1 MTLHLLISYIRD
13 LTMIFSSLF
22 SVVGMAVLFLIAW
35 VFSSNKR
42 AINYRTIISA
52 FVIQVALGALALYVP
67 LGREMLQGLASG
79 IQSVIGYGYE
89 GVRFLFGNLAPNA
102 KGDQGIGGFIFAI
115 NVLAIIIFFASLIS
129 LLYYL
134 KIMPLV
140 INLIGGALQKCLG
153 TSKAE
158 SMSAAANIFV
168 AHTEAPLV
176 IKPYL
181 KSMSDSEIFAV
192 MCVGMASVAGPV
204 LAGYASMGIPLPY
217 LIAASFMS
225 APGGLLF
232 AKIIYPQ
239 NEAISS
245 HADVSVEKHVNAIEA
260 IANGASTGLNL
271 ALHVGAMLL
280 AFVGMLALIN
290 GLLGVVGGFLG
301 MEHLSLGVIL
311 GALLKPLAFMLG
323 IPWSQAGIAGEIIGI
338 KIALNEFVG
347 YMQFLPY
354 LGDNPPLI
362 LSEKTKAIITFAL
375 CGFANLSSVAMLI
388 GGLGSLVPKK
398 KDLIIRLA
406 LKAVLVGT
414 LSNFMS
420 ATIAGLFIGLNA
432 H

>member
-1 MTLHLLISYIRD
+1 MHLLISYIRD

-290 GLLGVVGGFLG
+290 GLLGVVGGVLG
-301 MEHLSLGVIL
+301 MEHLSLGLVL
-311 GALLKPLAFMLG
+311 GTLLKPLAFMLG

-354 LGDNPPLI
+354 LGDNPPLV

-398 KDLIIRLA
+398 KDLIVRLA

>member
-1 MTLHLLISYIRD
+1 MHLLISCIRD

-35 VFSSNKR
+35 VFSGNKR
-42 AINYRTIISA
+42 AINYRTIVSA

-67 LGREMLQGLASG
+67 LGREILQGLASG
-79 IQSVIGYGYE
+79 IQSVISYGYE

-245 HADVSVEKHVNAIEA
+245 HADVSAEKHVNAIEA

-301 MEHLSLGVIL
+301 MEHLSLGLVL
-311 GALLKPLAFMLG
+311 GTLLKPLAFMLG

>member
-1 MTLHLLISYIRD
+1 
-13 LTMIFSSLF
+13 MIFSSLF

-42 AINYRTIISA
+42 AINYRTIVSA

-79 IQSVIGYGYE
+79 IQSVISYGYE

-134 KIMPLV
+134 KIMPLF

-245 HADVSVEKHVNAIEA
+245 HADVSIEKHVNAIEA

-301 MEHLSLGVIL
+301 MEHLSLGLIL
-311 GALLKPLAFMLG
+311 GTLLKPLAFMLG

>member
-1 MTLHLLISYIRD
+1 
-13 LTMIFSSLF
+13 MIFSSLF

-140 INLIGGALQKCLG
+140 INLIGGALQRCLG

-245 HADVSVEKHVNAIEA
+245 HADVSAEKHVNAIEA

-301 MEHLSLGVIL
+301 MEHLSLGLIL
-311 GALLKPLAFMLG
+311 GTLLKPLAFMLG

-398 KDLIIRLA
+398 KDLIVRLA

>member
-1 MTLHLLISYIRD
+1 
-13 LTMIFSSLF
+13 MIFSSLF

-42 AINYRTIISA
+42 AINYRTIVSA

-79 IQSVIGYGYE
+79 IQSVISYGYE

-245 HADVSVEKHVNAIEA
+245 HADASAEKHVNAIEA

-301 MEHLSLGVIL
+301 MEHLSLGLIL
-311 GALLKPLAFMLG
+311 GTLLKPLAFMLG

-347 YMQFLPY
+347 YMQLLPY

>member
-1 MTLHLLISYIRD
+1 
-13 LTMIFSSLF
+13 MIFSSLF

-245 HADVSVEKHVNAIEA
+245 HADASAEKHVNAIEA

-301 MEHLSLGVIL
+301 MEHLSLGLIL
-311 GALLKPLAFMLG
+311 GTLLKPLAFMLG

-354 LGDNPPLI
+354 LGDNPPLN

-398 KDLIIRLA
+398 KDLIVRLA

>member
-1 MTLHLLISYIRD
+1 
-13 LTMIFSSLF
+13 MIFSSLF

-79 IQSVIGYGYE
+79 IQSVISYGYE

-134 KIMPLV
+134 KIMPLF

-245 HADVSVEKHVNAIEA
+245 HADVSAEKHVNAIEA

-301 MEHLSLGVIL
+301 MEHLSLGLVL
-311 GALLKPLAFMLG
+311 GTLLKPLAFMLG

-347 YMQFLPY
+347 YMQLLPY

>member
-1 MTLHLLISYIRD
+1 
-13 LTMIFSSLF
+13 MIFSSLF

-35 VFSSNKR
+35 VFSGNKR

-79 IQSVIGYGYE
+79 IQSVISYGYE

-134 KIMPLV
+134 KIMPLF

-245 HADVSVEKHVNAIEA
+245 HADISVEKHVNAIEA

-290 GLLGVVGGFLG
+290 GLLGVVGGVLG
-301 MEHLSLGVIL
+301 MEHLSLGLIL
-311 GALLKPLAFMLG
+311 GTLLKPLAFMLG

>member
-1 MTLHLLISYIRD
+1 MHLLISYIRD

-22 SVVGMAVLFLIAW
+22 SVIGMAVLFLIAW

-52 FVIQVALGALALYVP
+52 FVIQVVLGALALYVP

-89 GVRFLFGNLAPNA
+89 GVRFLFGSLAPNA

-245 HADVSVEKHVNAIEA
+245 HADVSAEKHVNAIEA

-301 MEHLSLGVIL
+301 MEHLSLGLIL
-311 GALLKPLAFMLG
+311 GTLLKPLAFMLG

-398 KDLIIRLA
+398 KDLIVRLA

>member
-1 MTLHLLISYIRD
+1 
-13 LTMIFSSLF
+13 MIFSSLF

-42 AINYRTIISA
+42 AINYRTIVSA

-102 KGDQGIGGFIFAI
+102 KGDQGIGGFVFAI

-134 KIMPLV
+134 KIMPLF

-245 HADVSVEKHVNAIEA
+245 HADVSAEKHVNAIEA

-301 MEHLSLGVIL
+301 MEHLSLGLIL
-311 GALLKPLAFMLG
+311 GTLLKPLAFMLG

-347 YMQFLPY
+347 YMQLLPY

>member
-1 MTLHLLISYIRD
+1 
-13 LTMIFSSLF
+13 MIFSSLF

-245 HADVSVEKHVNAIEA
+245 HADVSAEKHVNAIEA

-301 MEHLSLGVIL
+301 MEHLSLGLIL
-311 GALLKPLAFMLG
+311 GTLLKPLAFMLG

-388 GGLGSLVPKK
+388 GGLGNLVPKK

>member
-1 MTLHLLISYIRD
+1 
-13 LTMIFSSLF
+13 MIFSSLF

-79 IQSVIGYGYE
+79 IQSMIGYGYE

-140 INLIGGALQKCLG
+140 INLIGGALQRCLG

-245 HADVSVEKHVNAIEA
+245 HADVSAEKHVNAIEA

-301 MEHLSLGVIL
+301 MEHLSLGLIL
-311 GALLKPLAFMLG
+311 GTLLKPLAFMLG

-398 KDLIIRLA
+398 KDLIVRLA

>member
-1 MTLHLLISYIRD
+1 
-13 LTMIFSSLF
+13 MIFSSLL

-35 VFSSNKR
+35 VFSGNKR
-42 AINYRTIISA
+42 AINYRTIVSA

-67 LGREMLQGLASG
+67 LGREILQGLASG

-239 NEAISS
+239 NETTSS
-245 HADVSVEKHVNAIEA
+245 HADVSAEEHVNIIEA
-260 IANGASTGLNL
+260 IANGASTGLHL

-301 MEHLSLGVIL
+301 MEHLSLGVVL
-311 GALLKPLAFMLG
+311 GTLLKPLAFMLG

-347 YMQFLPY
+347 YMQLLPY

-398 KDLIIRLA
+398 KDFIARLA

-420 ATIAGLFIGLNA
+420 ATIAGLFIGLSAN
-432 H
+432 

>member
-1 MTLHLLISYIRD
+1 
-13 LTMIFSSLF
+13 MIFSSLF

-35 VFSSNKR
+35 VFSGNKR
-42 AINYRTIISA
+42 AINYRTIVSA

-79 IQSVIGYGYE
+79 IQSVISYGYE

-239 NEAISS
+239 NETTSS
-245 HADVSVEKHVNAIEA
+245 HADVSAEEHVNIIEA
-260 IANGASTGLNL
+260 IANGASTGLHL

-301 MEHLSLGVIL
+301 MEHLSLGVVL
-311 GALLKPLAFMLG
+311 GTLLKPLAFMLG

-347 YMQFLPY
+347 YMQLLPY

-398 KDLIIRLA
+398 KDFIARLA

>member
-1 MTLHLLISYIRD
+1 
-13 LTMIFSSLF
+13 MIFSSLF

-35 VFSSNKR
+35 VFSGNKR

-67 LGREMLQGLASG
+67 LGREMLQGLANG
-79 IQSVIGYGYE
+79 IQSVISYGYE

-102 KGDQGIGGFIFAI
+102 KGNQGIGGFIFAI

-129 LLYYL
+129 LLYHL

-245 HADVSVEKHVNAIEA
+245 HADVSAEKHVNAIEA

-290 GLLGVVGGFLG
+290 GLLGVVGGVLG
-301 MEHLSLGVIL
+301 MEHLSLGLIL
-311 GALLKPLAFMLG
+311 GTLLKPLAFMLG

-354 LGDNPPLI
+354 LGDNPPLV

-398 KDLIIRLA
+398 KDLIVRLA

>member
-1 MTLHLLISYIRD
+1 
-13 LTMIFSSLF
+13 MIFSSLF

-35 VFSSNKR
+35 VFSGNKR
-42 AINYRTIISA
+42 AINYRTIVSA

-79 IQSVIGYGYE
+79 IQSVISYGYE

-239 NEAISS
+239 NETTSS
-245 HADVSVEKHVNAIEA
+245 HADVSAEEHVNIIES
-260 IANGASTGLNL
+260 IANGASTGLHL

-301 MEHLSLGVIL
+301 MEHLSLGVVL
-311 GALLKPLAFMLG
+311 GTLLKPLAFMLG

-347 YMQFLPY
+347 YMQLLPY

-398 KDLIIRLA
+398 KDFIARLA

-420 ATIAGLFIGLNA
+420 ATIAGLFIGLSA

>member
-1 MTLHLLISYIRD
+1 
-13 LTMIFSSLF
+13 MIFSSLF

-42 AINYRTIISA
+42 AINYRTIVSA

-79 IQSVIGYGYE
+79 IQSVISYGYE

-134 KIMPLV
+134 KIMPLF

-245 HADVSVEKHVNAIEA
+245 HADVSAEKHVNAIEA

-290 GLLGVVGGFLG
+290 GLLGVVGGVLG
-301 MEHLSLGVIL
+301 MEHLSLGLIL

-347 YMQFLPY
+347 YMQLLPY
-354 LGDNPPLI
+354 LGDNPPLV

>member
-1 MTLHLLISYIRD
+1 
-13 LTMIFSSLF
+13 MIFSSLF

-42 AINYRTIISA
+42 AINYRTIVSA

-245 HADVSVEKHVNAIEA
+245 HADVSAEKHVNAIEA

-301 MEHLSLGVIL
+301 MEHLSLGLIL
-311 GALLKPLAFMLG
+311 GTLLKPLAFMLG

-398 KDLIIRLA
+398 KDLIVRLA

>member
-1 MTLHLLISYIRD
+1 
-13 LTMIFSSLF
+13 MIFSSLF

-42 AINYRTIISA
+42 AINYRTIVSA

-79 IQSVIGYGYE
+79 IQSVISYGYE

-134 KIMPLV
+134 KIMPLF

-239 NEAISS
+239 NEAISN
-245 HADVSVEKHVNAIEA
+245 HADVSAEKHVNAIEA

-301 MEHLSLGVIL
+301 MEHLSLGLVL
-311 GALLKPLAFMLG
+311 GTLLKPLAFMLG

-398 KDLIIRLA
+398 KDLIVRLA

>member
-1 MTLHLLISYIRD
+1 M
-13 LTMIFSSLF
+13 
-22 SVVGMAVLFLIAW
+22 
-35 VFSSNKR
+35 
-42 AINYRTIISA
+42 
-52 FVIQVALGALALYVP
+52 
-67 LGREMLQGLASG
+67 
-79 IQSVIGYGYE
+79 
-89 GVRFLFGNLAPNA
+89 
-102 KGDQGIGGFIFAI
+102 
-115 NVLAIIIFFASLIS
+115 
-129 LLYYL
+129 
-134 KIMPLV
+134 
-140 INLIGGALQKCLG
+140 
-153 TSKAE
+153 
-158 SMSAAANIFV
+158 
-168 AHTEAPLV
+168 
-176 IKPYL
+176 
-181 KSMSDSEIFAV
+181 
-192 MCVGMASVAGPV
+192 
-204 LAGYASMGIPLPY
+204 
-217 LIAASFMS
+217 
-225 APGGLLF
+225 F

-239 NEAISS
+239 NETISS
-245 HADVSVEKHVNAIEA
+245 HADVSAEKHVNAIEA

-301 MEHLSLGVIL
+301 MEHLSLGLIL
-311 GALLKPLAFMLG
+311 GTLLKPLAFMLG

-347 YMQFLPY
+347 YMQLLPY

>member
-1 MTLHLLISYIRD
+1 
-13 LTMIFSSLF
+13 MIFSSLF

-35 VFSSNKR
+35 VFSGNKR

-89 GVRFLFGNLAPNA
+89 GVRFLFGSLAPNA

-134 KIMPLV
+134 KIMPLA
-140 INLIGGALQKCLG
+140 INLIGGALQRCLG

-245 HADVSVEKHVNAIEA
+245 HADVSAEKHVNAIEA

-301 MEHLSLGVIL
+301 MEHLSLGVVL
-311 GALLKPLAFMLG
+311 GTLLKPLAFMLG

-398 KDLIIRLA
+398 KDLIVRLA

>member
-1 MTLHLLISYIRD
+1 
-13 LTMIFSSLF
+13 MIFSSLF

-35 VFSSNKR
+35 VFSGNKR

-239 NEAISS
+239 NEAISN
-245 HADVSVEKHVNAIEA
+245 HADVSAEKHVNAIEA

-301 MEHLSLGVIL
+301 MEHLSLGLIL
-311 GALLKPLAFMLG
+311 GTLLKPLAFMLG

-354 LGDNPPLI
+354 LGDNPPLV

-398 KDLIIRLA
+398 KDLIVRLA

>member
-1 MTLHLLISYIRD
+1 MHLLISYIRD

-35 VFSSNKR
+35 VFSGNKR

-89 GVRFLFGNLAPNA
+89 GVRFLFGSLAPNA

-245 HADVSVEKHVNAIEA
+245 HADVSAEKHVNAIEA

-301 MEHLSLGVIL
+301 MEHLSLGLIL
-311 GALLKPLAFMLG
+311 GTLLKPLAFMLG

-354 LGDNPPLI
+354 LGDNPPLV

>member
-1 MTLHLLISYIRD
+1 
-13 LTMIFSSLF
+13 MIFSSLF

-35 VFSSNKR
+35 VFSGNKR
-42 AINYRTIISA
+42 AINYRTIVSA

-79 IQSVIGYGYE
+79 IQSVISYGYE

-102 KGDQGIGGFIFAI
+102 KGDQGIGGFVFAI

-134 KIMPLV
+134 KIMPLF

-239 NEAISS
+239 NEAVSS
-245 HADVSVEKHVNAIEA
+245 HADVSAEKHVNAIEA

-301 MEHLSLGVIL
+301 MEHLSLGLIL
-311 GALLKPLAFMLG
+311 GTLLKPLAFMLG

-354 LGDNPPLI
+354 LGDNPPLV

-398 KDLIIRLA
+398 KDLIVRLA

>member
-1 MTLHLLISYIRD
+1 
-13 LTMIFSSLF
+13 MIFSSLF

-232 AKIIYPQ
+232 AKIICPQ

-245 HADVSVEKHVNAIEA
+245 HADVSAEKHVNAIEA

-301 MEHLSLGVIL
+301 MEHLSLGLVL
-311 GALLKPLAFMLG
+311 GTLLKPLAFMLG

-362 LSEKTKAIITFAL
+362 LSEKTKAIVTFAL

-398 KDLIIRLA
+398 KDLIVRLA

>member
-1 MTLHLLISYIRD
+1 
-13 LTMIFSSLF
+13 MIFSSLF

-245 HADVSVEKHVNAIEA
+245 HADVSAEKHVNAIEA

-290 GLLGVVGGFLG
+290 GLLGVVGGVLG
-301 MEHLSLGVIL
+301 MEHLSLGLIL
-311 GALLKPLAFMLG
+311 GTLLKPLAFMLG

-354 LGDNPPLI
+354 LGDNPPLV

-398 KDLIIRLA
+398 KDLIVRLA

-420 ATIAGLFIGLNA
+420 ATIAGLFIGLNT

>member
-1 MTLHLLISYIRD
+1 
-13 LTMIFSSLF
+13 MIFSSLF

-79 IQSVIGYGYE
+79 IQSVISYGYE
-89 GVRFLFGNLAPNA
+89 GVRFLFGSLAPNA

-140 INLIGGALQKCLG
+140 INLIGGALQRCLG

-245 HADVSVEKHVNAIEA
+245 HADVSAEKHVNAIEA

-290 GLLGVVGGFLG
+290 GLLGVVGGVLG
-301 MEHLSLGVIL
+301 MEHLSLGLIL

-398 KDLIIRLA
+398 KDLIVRLA

-432 H
+432 Q

>member
-1 MTLHLLISYIRD
+1 
-13 LTMIFSSLF
+13 MIFSSLF

-89 GVRFLFGNLAPNA
+89 GVRFLFGSLAPNA

-245 HADVSVEKHVNAIEA
+245 HADVSAEKHVNAIEA

-290 GLLGVVGGFLG
+290 GLLGVVGGGLG
-301 MEHLSLGVIL
+301 MEHLSLGLIL
-311 GALLKPLAFMLG
+311 GTLLKPLAFMLG

-354 LGDNPPLI
+354 LGDNPPLV

-398 KDLIIRLA
+398 KDLIVRLA

>member
-1 MTLHLLISYIRD
+1 
-13 LTMIFSSLF
+13 MIFSSLF

-35 VFSSNKR
+35 VFSGNKR
-42 AINYRTIISA
+42 AINYRTIVSA

-67 LGREMLQGLASG
+67 LGREILQGLASG

-102 KGDQGIGGFIFAI
+102 KGNQGIGGFIFAI

-239 NEAISS
+239 NETTSS
-245 HADVSVEKHVNAIEA
+245 HADVSAEEHVNIIEA
-260 IANGASTGLNL
+260 IANGASTGLHL

-301 MEHLSLGVIL
+301 MEHLSLGVVL
-311 GALLKPLAFMLG
+311 GTLLKPLAFMLG

-347 YMQFLPY
+347 YMQLLPY

-398 KDLIIRLA
+398 KDFIAKLA

-420 ATIAGLFIGLNA
+420 ATIAGLFIGLSAN
-432 H
+432 

>member
-1 MTLHLLISYIRD
+1 
-13 LTMIFSSLF
+13 MIFSSLF

-42 AINYRTIISA
+42 AINYRTIVSA

-79 IQSVIGYGYE
+79 IQSVISYGYE

-134 KIMPLV
+134 KIMPLF

-181 KSMSDSEIFAV
+181 KSMSDSEVFAV

-245 HADVSVEKHVNAIEA
+245 HADASAEKHVNAIEA

-290 GLLGVVGGFLG
+290 GLLGVVGGVLG
-301 MEHLSLGVIL
+301 MEHLSLGLIL
-311 GALLKPLAFMLG
+311 GTLLKPLAFMLG

-347 YMQFLPY
+347 YMQLLPY
-354 LGDNPPLI
+354 LGDNPPLV

-420 ATIAGLFIGLNA
+420 ATIAGLFIGLSAN
-432 H
+432 

>member
-1 MTLHLLISYIRD
+1 
-13 LTMIFSSLF
+13 MIFSSLF

-35 VFSSNKR
+35 VFSGNKR

-89 GVRFLFGNLAPNA
+89 GVRFLFGSLAPNA

-245 HADVSVEKHVNAIEA
+245 HADVSAEKHVNAIEA

-290 GLLGVVGGFLG
+290 GLLGVVGGVLG
-301 MEHLSLGVIL
+301 MEHLSLGLIL
-311 GALLKPLAFMLG
+311 GTLLKPLAFMLG

-398 KDLIIRLA
+398 KDLIVRLA

>member
-1 MTLHLLISYIRD
+1 
-13 LTMIFSSLF
+13 MIFSSLF

-35 VFSSNKR
+35 VFSGNKR
-42 AINYRTIISA
+42 AINYRTIVSA

-67 LGREMLQGLASG
+67 LGREILQGLASG

-239 NEAISS
+239 NETTSS
-245 HADVSVEKHVNAIEA
+245 HADVSAEEHVNIIEA
-260 IANGASTGLNL
+260 IANGASTGLHL

-301 MEHLSLGVIL
+301 MEHLSLGVVL
-311 GALLKPLAFMLG
+311 GTLLKPLAFMLG

-347 YMQFLPY
+347 YMQLLPY

-398 KDLIIRLA
+398 KDFIARLA

>member
-1 MTLHLLISYIRD
+1 
-13 LTMIFSSLF
+13 MIFSSLF

-52 FVIQVALGALALYVP
+52 FVIQVVLGALALYVP

-245 HADVSVEKHVNAIEA
+245 HADVSAEKHVNAIEA

-301 MEHLSLGVIL
+301 MEHLSLGLVL
-311 GALLKPLAFMLG
+311 GTLLKPLAFMLG

-354 LGDNPPLI
+354 LGDNPPLV

-398 KDLIIRLA
+398 KDLIVRLA

>member
-1 MTLHLLISYIRD
+1 
-13 LTMIFSSLF
+13 MIFSSLF

-35 VFSSNKR
+35 VFSGNKR
-42 AINYRTIISA
+42 AINYRTIVSA

-79 IQSVIGYGYE
+79 IQSVISYGYE

-134 KIMPLV
+134 KIMPLF

-290 GLLGVVGGFLG
+290 GLLGVVGGLLG
-301 MEHLSLGVIL
+301 MEHLSLGLIL
-311 GALLKPLAFMLG
+311 GALLKPLAFILG

>member
-1 MTLHLLISYIRD
+1 
-13 LTMIFSSLF
+13 MIFSSLF

-35 VFSSNKR
+35 VFSGNKR
-42 AINYRTIISA
+42 AINYRTIVSA

-79 IQSVIGYGYE
+79 IQSVISYGYE

-134 KIMPLV
+134 KIMPLF

-245 HADVSVEKHVNAIEA
+245 HADVSAEKHVNAIEA

-301 MEHLSLGVIL
+301 MEHLSLGLIL
-311 GALLKPLAFMLG
+311 GTLLKPLAFMLG

-347 YMQFLPY
+347 YMQLLPY

>member
-1 MTLHLLISYIRD
+1 
-13 LTMIFSSLF
+13 MIFSSLF

-35 VFSSNKR
+35 VFSGNKR
-42 AINYRTIISA
+42 AINYRTIVSA

-67 LGREMLQGLASG
+67 LGREVLQGLASG
-79 IQSVIGYGYE
+79 IQSVISYGYE

-102 KGDQGIGGFIFAI
+102 KGDQGIGGFVFAI

-134 KIMPLV
+134 KIMPLF

-204 LAGYASMGIPLPY
+204 LAGYASMGVPLPY

-245 HADVSVEKHVNAIEA
+245 HADVSAEKHVNAIEA

-301 MEHLSLGVIL
+301 MEHLSLGLIL
-311 GALLKPLAFMLG
+311 GTLLKPLAFMLG

>member
-1 MTLHLLISYIRD
+1 
-13 LTMIFSSLF
+13 MIFSSLF

-35 VFSSNKR
+35 VFSGNKR
-42 AINYRTIISA
+42 AINYRTIVSA

-79 IQSVIGYGYE
+79 IQSVISYGYE

-245 HADVSVEKHVNAIEA
+245 HADASAEKHVNAIEA

-290 GLLGVVGGFLG
+290 GLLGVVGGVLG
-301 MEHLSLGVIL
+301 MEHLSLGLIL
-311 GALLKPLAFMLG
+311 GTLLKPLAFMLG

-347 YMQFLPY
+347 YMQLLPY

>member
-1 MTLHLLISYIRD
+1 
-13 LTMIFSSLF
+13 MIFSSLF

-102 KGDQGIGGFIFAI
+102 NGDQGIGGFIFAI

-245 HADVSVEKHVNAIEA
+245 HADASAEKHVNAIEA

-301 MEHLSLGVIL
+301 MEHLSLGLIL
-311 GALLKPLAFMLG
+311 GTLLKPLAFMLG

-398 KDLIIRLA
+398 KDLIVRLA

>member
-1 MTLHLLISYIRD
+1 
-13 LTMIFSSLF
+13 MIFSSLF

-35 VFSSNKR
+35 VFSGNKR
-42 AINYRTIISA
+42 AINYRTIVSA

-79 IQSVIGYGYE
+79 IQSVISYGYE
-89 GVRFLFGNLAPNA
+89 GVRFLFGSLAPNA

-134 KIMPLV
+134 KIMPLF

-239 NEAISS
+239 NETTSS
-245 HADVSVEKHVNAIEA
+245 HADVSAEEHVNIIEA
-260 IANGASTGLNL
+260 IANGASTGLHL

-301 MEHLSLGVIL
+301 MEHLSLGVVL
-311 GALLKPLAFMLG
+311 GTLLKPLAFMLG

-347 YMQFLPY
+347 YMQLLPY

-398 KDLIIRLA
+398 KDFIARLA

-420 ATIAGLFIGLNA
+420 ATIAGLFIGLSAN
-432 H
+432 

>member
-1 MTLHLLISYIRD
+1 MHLLISCIRD

-42 AINYRTIISA
+42 AINYRTIVSA

-89 GVRFLFGNLAPNA
+89 GVRFLFGSLAPNA

-176 IKPYL
+176 IKP
-181 KSMSDSEIFAV
+181 
-192 MCVGMASVAGPV
+192 
-204 LAGYASMGIPLPY
+204 
-217 LIAASFMS
+217 
-225 APGGLLF
+225 
-232 AKIIYPQ
+232 
-239 NEAISS
+239 
-245 HADVSVEKHVNAIEA
+245 
-260 IANGASTGLNL
+260 
-271 ALHVGAMLL
+271 
-280 AFVGMLALIN
+280 
-290 GLLGVVGGFLG
+290 
-301 MEHLSLGVIL
+301 
-311 GALLKPLAFMLG
+311 
-323 IPWSQAGIAGEIIGI
+323 
-338 KIALNEFVG
+338 
-347 YMQFLPY
+347 
-354 LGDNPPLI
+354 
-362 LSEKTKAIITFAL
+362 
-375 CGFANLSSVAMLI
+375 
-388 GGLGSLVPKK
+388 
-398 KDLIIRLA
+398 
-406 LKAVLVGT
+406 
-414 LSNFMS
+414 
-420 ATIAGLFIGLNA
+420 
-432 H
+432 